1 MIQKLCKF
9 CGTQSVFAVF
19 IEKLKT
25 NVAKAQQN
33 PTITNWS
40 AIECVITCI
49 SELTYNGQFHD
60 VKALQDVIFLVYQL
74 PKEYVALTRA
84 GANLFR
90 SLSKIMKPHGMDAQ
104 QDLKK
109 FIDFTIGG
117 F

>member
-1 MIQKLCKF
+1 MFEEFNFVTEFDEQFDDFKLYGSLISWWLYRTRGDFGDLIQKLCKF

-60 VKALQDVIFLVYQL
+60 VKAL
-74 PKEYVALTRA
+74 
-84 GANLFR
+84 
-90 SLSKIMKPHGMDAQ
+90 
-104 QDLKK
+104 
-109 FIDFTIGG
+109 
-117 F
+117 